1 MTRHNFRT
9 LDWVLIENSLG
20 SNGLF
25 LARDGKQRTLM
36 AGQDSFITPTIGTRL
51 PELFFQSQLPN
62 PLLFADWTS
71 DARKAKMIGL

>member
-36 AGQDSFITPTIGTRL
+36 AGQDSLITSYDWYASSRVFFSFPAAKSSFCLLIGRQTHEK
-51 PELFFQSQLPN
+51 P
-62 PLLFADWTS
+62 
-71 DARKAKMIGL
+71 K